1 MCIISCKWYYHPLKW
16 ILHYKWMVRDVWIS
30 IYILYISNLLM
41 YGFEINIWFYMI
53 PFALHDTCISFTWS
67 YTLGDWWCFGLCS
80 PCESLWLHLWFQC
93 TGVFNPL
100 APWLDLPL
108 MTKWLPQYQRF
119 GLRNLKFFINSSPVT
134 VRKWSLMPWSVWH
147 PAMPTHRP
155 TFMDGLG
162 PGNVSWF
169 VLSCWAN
176 SS

>member
-16 ILHYKWMVRDVWIS
+16 ILHYKWMVTDVWIS
-30 IYILYISNLLM
+30 IWIIYFSNLLV
-41 YGFEINIWFYMI
+41 YIYEINIWFYMI
-53 PFALHDTCISFTWS
+53 PFALHNTSISYTWS

-80 PCESLWLHLWFQC
+80 LCESLWLHLWFQC

-100 APWLDLPL
+100 APWLDLSL
-108 MTKWLPQYQRF
+108 MTTAASMPEVWSKEFIKFL
-119 GLRNLKFFINSSPVT
+119 LLKPGDT
-134 VRKWSLMPWSVWH
+134 VRMMTKTWTVWH